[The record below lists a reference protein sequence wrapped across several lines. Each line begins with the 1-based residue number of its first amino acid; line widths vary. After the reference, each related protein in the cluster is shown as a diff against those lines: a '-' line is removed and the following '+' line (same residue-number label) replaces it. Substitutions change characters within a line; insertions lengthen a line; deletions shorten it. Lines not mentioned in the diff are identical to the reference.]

1 MIHQFP
7 TDWNELGQAV
17 LAAEK
22 RIAPFVLRTPLLRA
36 EWLDGPESEVW
47 IKLECWQKTGSFK
60 ARGAYNALA
69 LTPPEVEIFTGSAGN
84 HGLAIA
90 AAAAELG
97 RRCLI
102 VVPESAS
109 ELKLRRIRA
118 TGAQVVPVGRD
129 LFESAAHAR
138 ALASK
143 GSGRFV
149 SAFGDWD
156 VVAGG
161 GTCAV
166 ECLRELSNVTSF
178 VVPLGGGGLTV
189 GVAGAVAATRSST
202 SVFAAHP
209 ALFGRSFAPGKV
221 CHELGTGVVPSIA
234 DGLAVQVD
242 DDYEVATRVES
253 AVADIW
259 SIPEDQIKIA
269 ISAMLHLEGILLEGA
284 GAIGIAALMD
294 SDRTKRFRGTVVV
307 LATGRNISS
316 SDVGHALGAP
326 VRDARMRE
334 LLGLRHVKPAV
345 QLATAPNGTS
355 RGAGH
360 DGLGAIAPAHAPV
373 DWTKLLQSLDKDVR
387 RLNAEVQRHRK
398 YSVTRDLRVDSMC
411 GAALDVQL
419 ELCADLAREFTQGD
433 GPAWA
438 KRARYRLLLQQIAHL
453 QTCLQWASPSQD
465 QSLETAFFDPAEQAT
480 SSVNYARYG
489 TVGLRTFELS
499 LRDALGFDPRAQ
511 ELLATSSGMAAYQ
524 VFEAFLLRNVLRPG
538 ECIGYAPYIYFE
550 AQEQMQR
557 LPGYRHVSFSSY
569 CVEEILSEVAR
580 EDPRVIFLD
589 PLANCTG
596 MPTID
601 LREIANRT
609 RDGSWKDRWLVID
622 GTMVSGGFNPFPWF
636 DSPAHPRILYYESAS
651 KYLQLGMDLQM
662 AGVCVFD
669 AAIFPDMYLYRRNS
683 GSSMYSIQVARFPRY
698 TRDTLLARMR
708 LLSRN
713 AGMIAAALHR
723 ISGRVGGV
731 TVGFPGAAAE
741 QLGWNHAGG
750 VVAVEFCDLERNN
763 RASLELYIEMLLA
776 ACRTRGVPLTRG
788 VSFGFGVT
796 RVSAASAMAETT
808 DPFLR
813 FSAGEETEEEM
824 QALCECIEATCF
836 AFAECEAL

>member
-1 MIHQFP
+1 MIHQSP
-7 TDWNELGQAV
+7 ADWNELGQAV
-17 LAAEK
+17 LTAEK

-69 LTPPEVEIFTGSAGN
+69 LTSPEVEIFTGSAGN

-90 AAAAELG
+90 TAAAELG

-109 ELKLRRIRA
+109 EIKLRRIRA

-138 ALASK
+138 ALAAK

-166 ECLRELSNVTSF
+166 ECLRELPDVTSF

-189 GVAGAVAATRSST
+189 GVAGGAAAIGKSASVYAV
-202 SVFAAHP
+202 HP
-209 ALFGRSFAPGKV
+209 ELFGRSFTHGNV
-221 CHELGTGVVPSIA
+221 CRDLRTDVVPSIA
-234 DGLAVQVD
+234 DGLGVQVD
-242 DDYEVATRVES
+242 DDYDVATWVES
-253 AVADIW
+253 AVANIW

-269 ISAMLHLEGILLEGA
+269 ITAMLHLEGILLEGA

-294 SDRTKRFRGTVVV
+294 PERAKHFHGIVVV
-307 LATGRNISS
+307 LATGRNVSS

-326 VRDARMRE
+326 VRDPRIRE
-334 LLGLRHVKPAV
+334 LLGLRHVKPAI
-345 QLATAPNGTS
+345 QLATAPNGAS
-355 RGAGH
+355 RSQH
-360 DGLGAIAPAHAPV
+360 NGLGTVAPAHIPV
-373 DWTKLLQSLDKDVR
+373 DWTKLLKSLDNDVR
-387 RLNAEVQRHRK
+387 RLCVEVQRHRK
-398 YSVTRDLRVDSMC
+398 YSATRKLRMDSMC
-411 GAALDVQL
+411 GAALDAQL
-419 ELCADLAREFTQGD
+419 ELCASLARDFAQGD
-433 GPAWA
+433 GPEWA

-465 QSLETAFFDPAEQAT
+465 QSLETTFFDPAEQAT

-489 TVGLRTFELS
+489 TTGLRTFELS
-499 LRDALGFDPRAQ
+499 LRDTLGFDPRTQ

-538 ECIGYAPYIYFE
+538 ECVAYAPYIYFE
-550 AQEQMQR
+550 AHEQMQR
-557 LPGYRHVSFSSY
+557 LRGYDHVSFSSY
-569 CVEEILSEVAR
+569 CVEKILSEVAR

-589 PLANCTG
+589 PLANCPG

-601 LREIANRT
+601 FREIANRT
-609 RDGSWKDRWLVID
+609 RDGSWKDRWLVVD
-622 GTMVSGGFNPFPWF
+622 GTMVSGGFNPFSWF
-636 DSPAHPRILYYESAS
+636 DSPIHPRVLYYESAS

-669 AAIFPDMYLYRRNS
+669 AALFPDMYLYRRNS

-698 TRDTLLARMR
+698 TRETLLARMR

-713 AGMIAAALHR
+713 AELIAATLRR
-723 ISGRVGGV
+723 ISDRVGGI
-731 TVGFPGAAAE
+731 TVGFPGSAAE
-741 QLGWNHAGG
+741 QLGWSHAGG
-750 VVAVEFCDLERNN
+750 VVAVEFCDLGRNT

-776 ACRTRGVPLTRG
+776 ECRERDVPLTRG
-788 VSFGFGVT
+788 VSFGFGIT
-796 RVSAASAMAETT
+796 RVSAASAMAENT

-813 FSAGEETEEEM
+813 FAAGEETEEEM
-824 QALCECIEATCF
+824 KALCECIEAACF
-836 AFAECEAL
+836 SFAECETC

>member
-1 MIHQFP
+1 MTHQPP
-7 TDWNELGQAV
+7 TDWNELGKAV
-17 LAAEK
+17 LAAEE
-22 RIAPFVLRTPLLRA
+22 RITPFVLRTPLLRA

-69 LTPPEVEIFTGSAGN
+69 LTQPDVEIFTGSAGN

-90 AAAAELG
+90 TAAMELG

-138 ALASK
+138 CLAVK
-143 GSGRFV
+143 GKGRFV

-166 ECLRELSNVTSF
+166 ECLREQPDVTSF

-189 GVAGAVAATRSST
+189 GVAGAIAASRKSAK
-202 SVFAAHP
+202 VFAIHP
-209 ALFGRSFAPGKV
+209 ELFGRRFTPGNV
-221 CHELGTGVVPSIA
+221 CRELRTTIVPTIA

-242 DDYEVATRVES
+242 DDYDVATRVEA

-259 SIPEDQIKIA
+259 SIPEDQIKIG
-269 ISAMLHLEGILLEGA
+269 ITAMLHLEGILLEGA

-294 SDRTKRFRGTVVV
+294 PDRAKYFRGTVIV
-307 LATGRNISS
+307 LATGRNVSS

-326 VRDARMRE
+326 VRDPRVRE
-334 LLGLRHVKPAV
+334 LLGLRHIRPSV
-345 QLATAPNGTS
+345 QLAAAPNSASRTLHNGHGTVVAS
-355 RGAGH
+355 
-360 DGLGAIAPAHAPV
+360 AHTSV
-373 DWTKLLQSLDKDVR
+373 DWTKLLQSLDNDVE
-387 RLNAEVQRHRK
+387 RLFADLQHHRK
-398 YSVTRDLRVDSMC
+398 YQVTRELRVDSMC
-411 GAALDVQL
+411 GAALDAQA
-419 ELCADLAREFTQGD
+419 ELCASLAREFSQSD
-433 GPAWA
+433 GPTWA

-499 LRDALGFDPRAQ
+499 LRDALGFDSRSQ
-511 ELLATSSGMAAYQ
+511 ELLAASSGMAAYQ

-538 ECIGYAPYIYFE
+538 ECVGYAPYIYFE

-569 CVEEILSEVAR
+569 CVETILTEVAR

-589 PLANCTG
+589 PLANCAG

-601 LREIANRT
+601 FHEIANRT

-622 GTMVSGGFNPFPWF
+622 GTMVSGGFNPFQWF
-636 DSPAHPRILYYESAS
+636 DSPVHPRILYYESAS

-669 AAIFPDMYLYRRNS
+669 AGLFPDMFLYRRNS

-698 TRDTLLARMR
+698 TRETLLGRMR

-713 AGMIAAALHR
+713 AGLIAASLHR
-723 ISGRVGGV
+723 ISDRVGGIM
-731 TVGFPGAAAE
+731 VGFPGIAAE
-741 QLGWNHAGG
+741 ELGWDHAGG
-750 VVAVEFCDLERNN
+750 VVAVEFCAIERNN

-776 ACRTRGVPLTRG
+776 ECRTRGVPLTRG

-796 RVSAASAMAETT
+796 RVSAASAMAEST

-813 FSAGEETEEEM
+813 FAAGEETEKEM
-824 QALCECIEATCF
+824 EVLCECIEAACF
-836 AFAECEAL
+836 SFAECETH